1 MKRLLALVLALMCML
16 SFTGCIDFRQRYF
29 TEENGEHYLL
39 LPISKEKVNAG
50 KYYDYLRNF
59 LDIDLLK
66 SAEEKISQQA
76 SKYSERGSFYLST
89 DEENYLCLCMEI
101 VVKLE
106 PPSGGEWLEGG
117 CGIDH
122 EHVFFRERI
131 TK

>member
-1 MKRLLALVLALMCML
+1 MKRLIALILALMCAL
-16 SFTGCIDFRQRYF
+16 SFVGCIDFRQRYF

-39 LPISKEKVNAG
+39 LPISKEKVNVE
-50 KYYDYLRNF
+50 KYYDYLRDF
-59 LDIDLLK
+59 LDIGLLK
-66 SAEEKISQQA
+66 RAEEKISQQA
-76 SKYSERGSFYLST
+76 SQYSKRGDFYLSA

-101 VVKLE
+101 IVELE